1 MRSEGGD
8 TIRSHRSALNLEMVR
23 SSLKVFGGISFSAEK
38 GNFLDWVEALYQTV
52 NYDKLVIITTD
63 VNYGKIL
70 ITMYVWIK
78 FPNVLA
84 CNFSYC
90 SL

>member
-8 TIRSHRSALNLEMVR
+8 TIKTHRSALNLEMVR

-38 GNFLDWVEALYQTV
+38 RNFLDRRDALYQTV
-52 NYDKLVIITTD
+52 NYDKLVIITSD
-63 VNYGKIL
+63 YNYGKIL
-70 ITMYVWIK
+70 IIMYVWIK

-84 CNFSYC
+84 CIFSYC